1 VGKKMERRL
10 LEVEQ
15 LEVRETED
23 EKRKITGYAAVFE
36 KLSEPLF
43 GFREKIAQGAFAE
56 AIEKDDVRALWNH
69 DPNYVLGRNKSGTL
83 RMEENK
89 KGLKI
94 EIDPPETQWAN
105 DLLTSIRRGDV
116 DQMSFGFMV
125 EEEEWDR
132 KNKDEPIRTLNKVRL
147 FDVSPV
153 TYPAY
158 PQTSVGVR
166 TTEEVYKDFL
176 AAKDR
181 ADEAVEEEQRKKAEA
196 GQEEARR
203 DIDDVDSLIKLKTKG
218 VK

>member
-43 GFREKIAQGAFAE
+43 GFREKIAQGAFVE